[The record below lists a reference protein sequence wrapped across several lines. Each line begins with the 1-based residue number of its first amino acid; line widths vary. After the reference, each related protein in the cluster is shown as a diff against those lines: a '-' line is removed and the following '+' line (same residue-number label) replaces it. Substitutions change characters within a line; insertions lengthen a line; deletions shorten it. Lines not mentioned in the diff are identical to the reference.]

1 MARRKANDLENQMS
15 LMDMMASESPEYTE
29 EGPEELLDPS
39 EDTGDSDGQTDK
51 PFKLVAN
58 KTTKAK
64 ASISTQA
71 LSVVKAVCGRM
82 LTCSGIV
89 ISYNC
94 QSKDEAMGTVIGLY
108 GGRRF

>member
-71 LSVVKAVCGRM
+71 LSVVKAVKRIGKNCLMVLTGFM
-82 LTCSGIV
+82 LSLSPPV
-89 ISYNC
+89 S
-94 QSKDEAMGTVIGLY
+94 SS
-108 GGRRF
+108 

>member
-58 KTTKAK
+58 KTTKP
-64 ASISTQA
+64 SPFRFEHSF
-71 LSVVKAVCGRM
+71 L
-82 LTCSGIV
+82 LP
-89 ISYNC
+89 NC
-94 QSKDEAMGTVIGLY
+94 ANGVH
-108 GGRRF
+108 